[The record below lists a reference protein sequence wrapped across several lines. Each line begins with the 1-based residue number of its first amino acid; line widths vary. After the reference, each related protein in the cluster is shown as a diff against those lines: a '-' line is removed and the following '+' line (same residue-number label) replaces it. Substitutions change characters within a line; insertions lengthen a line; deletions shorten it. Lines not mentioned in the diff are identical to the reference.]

1 MSDAFANASGS
12 ARMAAELWIAFTGA
26 PYGVVI
32 MDSGGTILDANAS
45 FCAIT
50 GYTRDELRHRP
61 MGTITHPDDLR
72 VNIAQI
78 NRLKKAESAAVLLE
92 KRYMRKDGSLVPV
105 KNRAIVMHD
114 ADGKPANILVF
125 AEPVAEPSESE
136 RHLREA
142 LARAEAA
149 DRAKAEFVACISHEL
164 RTPLNAVIG
173 FAELMQ
179 GETLGPL
186 GRAEYR
192 DYVRHIGESGRRLL
206 DIVNDIIDLSR
217 LEAREL
223 TLKETLVDLGALV
236 TRAAAAVKPQAE
248 RADLTLEVAVER
260 LPFLIADAA
269 KVQRIVDHLI
279 SNAIKF
285 TPAGGRVDIGAARNE
300 DRAIELTVR
309 DTGIGMDPNQ
319 IVLAL
324 EPFRQVDG
332 ALERKYEGAGIGLA
346 LTRRLVELHQGT
358 LAIESRPG
366 VGTTVTVRFPASRT
380 DEL

>member
-223 TLKETLVDLGALV
+223 TLKETLVDLGDLV